1 MDNEAAFNLMEKAM
15 KARKDAPDAQTKLDS
30 ASRAKEVG
38 KEIRDEIKAARDEA
52 KKARDDD
59 RAEAKKARDDD
70 RAEVKAVRS
79 IDRANARNGQLW
91 TWGLIAAVGLGLAAL
106 INGD

>member
-15 KARKDAPDAQTKLDS
+15 NARQDAHEAQTKLDI
-30 ASRAKEVG
+30 ASLAKEVG
-38 KEIRDEIKAARDEA
+38 KEIWAEIKAARDEA

-59 RAEAKKARDDD
+59 R
-70 RAEVKAVRS
+70 V
-79 IDRANARNGQLW
+79 NARNGQLW